1 MNVLYAFVCEFKST
15 FVLVHTATCMLA
27 VTVQT
32 GSWILTTLET
42 LKNVK

>member
-1 MNVLYAFVCEFKST
+1 MCCMPLYAGKKKTTC
-15 FVLVHTATCMLA
+15 VLVGTATCMLA

>member
-1 MNVLYAFVCEFKST
+1 MLVLKKETKTC
-15 FVLVHTATCMLA
+15 VLVRTTTCMLA